1 MHDIDVQMKQKVLCF
16 ACEKPSSLCPVSIDD
31 QPKRDVKYGNKND
44 KKKEQPTPCT
54 PAGPTPVLTLDP
66 DLTLTSSSSPRH
78 CEIESSFFFFH
89 QYAQSKDGGG
99 DLLLT
104 DRHSL
109 TLG

>member
-1 MHDIDVQMKQKVLCF
+1 MT
-16 ACEKPSSLCPVSIDD
+16 DD
-31 QPKRDVKYGNKND
+31 QKKGCEIWEQKRQ
-44 KKKEQPTPCT
+44 KKEQSTPCT

-99 DLLLT
+99 DLLLA

-109 TLG
+109 ALG